1 VIRDEA
7 RHSIDSPR
15 AYQPCIHDV
24 ARAWSR
30 LLPEDIIWIGE
41 DAWDERLGIVEAS
54 VDRLSLGS
62 VVAVARHGAR
72 VTLGEEARDRILASR
87 RHVEMIAGEERPV
100 YGVTTGFGALAT
112 THIPAH
118 ERRELQHALLRS
130 HAAGMGPFV
139 EPEVVRA
146 MMVIR
151 ANTLAMGFSGV
162 SVELVEA
169 LVAMLNAG
177 VAPAVP
183 EHGSL
188 GASGD
193 LTPLAHIG
201 LCLTGEG
208 WVLEDGEIV
217 SAQRALEKVGLSPV
231 QLQTKEGLALING
244 TDGMLGMLVLALEDL
259 ELLLETADVTTAMSV
274 EALLGTD
281 RVFSQ
286 ELHAIRP
293 HPGQLLSA
301 RNIHRLLQ
309 GSSIVASHRDS
320 THLVQDAYS
329 LRCAPQVYGAA
340 RDTWGFARRVAERE
354 LASTTDNPVVL
365 PDGRVES
372 TGNFHGEPLAFALDF
387 LAIAASEVGA
397 ITERRIDRML
407 DPARSQGLPP
417 FLIPEAGTNSG
428 FMIAHYA
435 AASLAEENRRLAL
448 PASVGSLPTSA
459 MQEDHNSLGWSAGR
473 KLRRVLGNLGSI
485 LAVEALC
492 AAQAIELRAPL
503 QPAPATAAVLRR
515 VREVIPFKNKDSF
528 LAPEL
533 KIAEDLVRS
542 GELVRAADAPVE

>member
-1 VIRDEA
+1 VSAGTVEV
-7 RHSIDSPR
+7 
-15 AYQPCIHDV
+15 DV
-24 ARAWSR
+24 
-30 LLPEDIIWIGE
+30 DG
-41 DAWDERLGIVEAS
+41 
-54 VDRLSLGS
+54 LSLES

-72 VTLGEEARDRILASR
+72 LMISEEVRERILASR
-87 RHVEMIAGEERPV
+87 RHVEGIIGEERPV

-112 THIPAH
+112 THIPTP
-118 ERRELQHALLRS
+118 ERRELQHSLLRS

-151 ANTLAMGFSGV
+151 AHTLAMGFSGV

-169 LVAMLNAG
+169 LVAMLNEG
-177 VAPAVP
+177 VIPAVP

-193 LTPLAHIG
+193 LAPLAHVG
-201 LCLTGEG
+201 LSLTGEG
-208 WVLEDGEIV
+208 LVLEDGEPV
-217 SAQRALEKVGLSPV
+217 PAQRALERAGLGPV
-231 QLQTKEGLALING
+231 RLQTKEGLALING

-259 ELLLETADVTTAMSV
+259 RLLLETADVITAMSV

-281 RVFSQ
+281 RVFRE
-286 ELHAIRP
+286 ELHALRP
-293 HPGQLLSA
+293 HPGQILSA
-301 RNIHRLLQ
+301 RNLHRLLQ
-309 GSSIVASHRDS
+309 GSPIVASHRDS

-340 RDTWGFARRVAERE
+340 RDTMEFARSIAGRE

-417 FLIPEAGTNSG
+417 FLSPRAGTNSG
-428 FMIAHYA
+428 FMISHYA
-435 AASLAEENRRLAL
+435 AASLAEENRRLAV

-459 MQEDHNSLGWSAGR
+459 MQEDHNSSGWSAGR
-473 KLRRVLGNLGSI
+473 KLRRVLENLARI
-485 LAVEALC
+485 LAVETLC
-492 AAQAIELRAPL
+492 AAQAVELRAPL
-503 QPAPATAAVLRR
+503 RPGPATSAVLTRIR
-515 VREVIPFKNKDSF
+515 REVPFM
-528 LAPEL
+528 
-533 KIAEDLVRS
+533 AEDRFVAPDLERARELVQS
-542 GELVRAADAPVE
+542 GELVLAAGEAAGPLE

>member
-1 VIRDEA
+1 MRCRRRGDLCCE
-7 RHSIDSPR
+7 
-15 AYQPCIHDV
+15 
-24 ARAWSR
+24 
-30 LLPEDIIWIGE
+30 
-41 DAWDERLGIVEAS
+41 GIVEVG
-54 VDRLSLGS
+54 VDRLDLGS
-62 VVAVARHGAR
+62 VAAVARRGTRAS
-72 VTLGEEARDRILASR
+72 LSEEARERIRASR
-87 RHVEMIAGEERPV
+87 RHVEGIIGEKRPI

-112 THIPAH
+112 THIPTP
-118 ERRELQHALLRS
+118 ERRELQHSLLRS

-146 MMVIR
+146 MMAIR
-151 ANTLAMGFSGV
+151 AKTLAMGFSGV

-177 VAPAVP
+177 VTPAVP

-193 LTPLAHIG
+193 LAPLAHVG

-208 WVLEDGEIV
+208 LVLEDGEIV
-217 SAQRALEKVGLSPV
+217 PAEQALDRVGLSPV
-231 QLQTKEGLALING
+231 RLQTKEGLALVNG

-259 ELLLETADVTTAMSV
+259 ELLLKTTDVTTAMSV

-281 RVFSQ
+281 RVFRE
-286 ELHAIRP
+286 ELHTIRP
-293 HPGQLLSA
+293 HPGQLASA
-301 RNIHRLLQ
+301 RNLHRLLE
-309 GSSIVASHRDS
+309 GSPMVASHRDS
-320 THLVQDAYS
+320 PHLVQDAYS

-340 RDTWGFARRVAERE
+340 RDTWEFARGIAGRE

-387 LAIAASEVGA
+387 LAIGASEVGA

-417 FLIPEAGTNSG
+417 FLSPRAGTNSG
-428 FMIAHYA
+428 FMIPHYT
-435 AASLAEENRRLAL
+435 AASLAEENRRLAA
-448 PASVGSLPTSA
+448 PASVGSLPASA

-473 KLRRVLGNLGSI
+473 KLRRVLENLARI

-492 AAQAIELRAPL
+492 AAQALELRAPL
-503 QPAPATAAVLRR
+503 LPGPATNMVLRR
-515 VREVIPFKNKDSF
+515 IRREVSFREEDRF
-528 LAPEL
+528 LAPDL
-533 KIAEDLVRS
+533 TVAEGLVRT
-542 GELVRAADAPVE
+542 GELVRAATEAVGGLE